1 MDRLPEAP
9 DVRRLLYHVGLDLS
23 MTVLTKRL
31 KMSSGVGALRDAPLR
46 LDGIRRGKHSI
57 ILGLESKL
65 IFKLQGLS
73 SSFADWCMDRL
84 VAKAQARK
92 PEARG

>member
-1 MDRLPEAP
+1 
-9 DVRRLLYHVGLDLS
+9 
-23 MTVLTKRL
+23 MTVGAKRL
-31 KMSSGVGALRDAPLR
+31 KMSLGVGAHRDAPLR

-57 ILGLESKL
+57 IPGLESKL
-65 IFKLQGLS
+65 ISRLQGLS
-73 SSFADWCMDRL
+73 SSLVDWCMDRL